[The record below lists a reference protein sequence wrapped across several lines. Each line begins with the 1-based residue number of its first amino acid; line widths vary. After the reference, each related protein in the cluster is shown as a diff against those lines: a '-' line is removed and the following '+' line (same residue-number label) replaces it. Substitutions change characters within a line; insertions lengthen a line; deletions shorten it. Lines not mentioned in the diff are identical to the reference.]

1 MSSPAAL
8 IDRFVAA
15 QLAGNRREAIRLLT
29 EGLDHG
35 PGQGLSFEEL
45 YLKVIQGAQYRIGEL
60 WLANEVSIAQEHLAT
75 AIAQLALSHLY
86 PRLPRAQRLGKRVL
100 LACVEGELHEMGPR
114 IMSDF
119 LEMGGFDVDYLGANV
134 PTESLVK
141 MVTERPPDLLALSV
155 TLSFHLPALRQ
166 AVSEVRKVMGRRV
179 PIAVGGHAFNWSPD
193 VPRALD
199 VDIHARD
206 AKEMLDAV
214 RRLLA
219 P

>member
-1 MSSPAAL
+1 MSPPAAL
-8 IDRFVAA
+8 IDRFVTA
-15 QLAGNRREAIRLLT
+15 QLAGNRREAIRLVTDGLG
-29 EGLDHG
+29 EGG
-35 PGQGLSFEEL
+35 AQRLSFEEL
-45 YLKVIQGAQYRIGEL
+45 YLEVIQAAQYRIGEL
-60 WLANEVSIAQEHLAT
+60 WLANEVTIAQEHLAT

-86 PRLPRAQRLGKRVL
+86 PRLPRAARLGKRVV
-100 LACVEGELHEMGPR
+100 LACVEGELHERGPR

-141 MVTERPPDLLALSV
+141 MVTGRPPDLLALSA

-166 AVSEVRKVMGRRV
+166 AVSEVRKAMGRRV
-179 PIAVGGHAFNWSPD
+179 PIAVGGHAFSGSPD

-199 VDIHARD
+199 VDIYARD